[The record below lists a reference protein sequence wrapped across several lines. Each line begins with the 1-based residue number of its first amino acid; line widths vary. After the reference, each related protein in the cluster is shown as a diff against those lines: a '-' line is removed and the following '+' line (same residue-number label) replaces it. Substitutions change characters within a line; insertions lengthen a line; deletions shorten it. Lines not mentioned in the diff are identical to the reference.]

1 MRSRGLKK
9 AIVGIP
15 KTIDNDI
22 EFVFTS
28 FGYNTALEKAEE
40 VLRGAHVEARG
51 APNGIGLVK
60 LMGRNAGFIAAGAAL
75 ASQDAN
81 FVLVPE
87 VPFRLEGEGGFLA
100 ALERRILS
108 KGHAL
113 IVVAEGAGQDLF
125 AETRARRDASGNVL
139 HQDIGLFLRGQIL
152 AYFKERGIPINL
164 KYIDPSYY
172 IRSVPANSG
181 DRILSDQMARMAVH
195 AGMAGKTDVLI
206 GYWHNELIHVPIC
219 TAIARKRQLDL
230 TSDLWTAV
238 MRSTGPA
245 GLSREPRTGRPALA
259 PPCEG
264 LPSAMP
270 APAAA
275 AHVAAASAAPCHGRR
290 R

>member
-1 MRSRGLKK
+1 M
-9 AIVGIP
+9 GIP

-81 FVLVPE
+81 FVLIPE
-87 VPFRLEGEGGFLA
+87 VPFHLDGENGFLA
-100 ALERRILS
+100 VLERRILG

-113 IVVAEGAGQDLF
+113 IVVAEGAGQDLL
-125 AETRARRDASGNVL
+125 ERDESRRDASGNLL
-139 HQDIGLFLRGQIL
+139 HQDIGLFLRDRIQS
-152 AYFKERGIPINL
+152 YFKGREIPINL

-206 GYWHNELIHVPIC
+206 GYWHNELIHVPVSA
-219 TAIARKRQLDL
+219 AISRKRQLDT

-238 MRSTGPA
+238 MRSTGQPIWK
-245 GLSREPRTGRPALA
+245 G
-259 PPCEG
+259 
-264 LPSAMP
+264 
-270 APAAA
+270 
-275 AHVAAASAAPCHGRR
+275 
-290 R
+290 